1 MLLNVNKTTRLYKI
15 HPDGRVEN
23 DYLFLFQNTDTKAH
37 RYYFE
42 IVGNDKIKIVRPKSD
57 FHLGAGKKKKKV
69 VVLET
74 KDVLVKNDRRDT
86 PIPITIHAYAVDDPK
101 KISVLRKTV
110 FVYPAIGEVEKAM
123 KKAE

>member
-23 DYLFLFQNTDTKAH
+23 DYLFLFQNTDNKPH
-37 RYYFE
+37 KYYFE
-42 IVGNDKIKIVRPKSD
+42 VQGNDKIKIVRPKEA
-57 FHLGAGKKKKKV
+57 FHLASEYKKKKI

-74 KDVLVKNDRRDT
+74 KDILAKNEAKDV

-101 KISVLRKTV
+101 KISVFRKTV
-110 FVYPAIGEVEKAM
+110 FVYPSVTELKNKV
-123 KKAE
+123 KK